1 MRTGQDTLHQEVT
14 LLTDSHDRLQA
25 SLVSMQDQWQL
36 VISAMSRDVQATH
49 INTIHLRRDLG
60 RLHSVAASSQAVS
73 ALGVNMQDHFIQ
85 VHDELSHMKRVQ
97 REQAEILAQLVSNPF
112 VLIWTGLLSS
122 SARLK
127 ITTYAASESAGSIT
141 ARSSLDATATGPVIV
156 AALLLAGRA
165 ANPTEQMA
173 WAGFAFTLFIAR
185 HLTRMYKTPL
195 VVHVIFIKGFCDDEY
210 EVPFIEVNSAVVRE
224 QLPFEPSL

>member
-1 MRTGQDTLHQEVT
+1 MRTGQGTLHQEVT
-14 LLTDSHDRLQA
+14 LLTASHDRLQA

-60 RLHSVAASSQAVS
+60 RLHAVAASSQAVS
-73 ALGVNMQDHFIQ
+73 ALNINMQDHFIQ
-85 VHDELSHMKRVQ
+85 VHDELSDMKRVQ
-97 REQAEILAQLVSNPF
+97 REQAEVLARLMANPL
-112 VLIWTGLLSS
+112 VLIWARLRSS
-122 SARLK
+122 SDQFK
-127 ITTYAASESAGSIT
+127 ITTRAASESGGSIT
-141 ARSSLDATATGPVIV
+141 PRSSLESTTTGPVIV

-173 WAGFAFTLFIAR
+173 WAGFAFTLFIAQN
-185 HLTRMYKTPL
+185 LTRMYKAPL
-195 VVHVIFIKGFCDDEY
+195 VIHVIFIKGFCDDEY
-210 EVPFIEVNSAVVRE
+210 EVPFIEVNSAVVRQ